1 MSGAV
6 LGAGDVGKVTR
17 GALPPGT
24 PRDILGQ
31 KKAGRVCQKKAG
43 RVCQETVRR

>member
-6 LGAGDVGKVTR
+6 LVIGNVRR

-31 KKAGRVCQKKAG
+31 KKAGRACQKKAG
-43 RVCQETVRR
+43 RVCQEMVRR